1 MREQRTEL
9 QAMVNSSGTAV
20 GAVRP
25 GSPRST
31 EQATRFQ
38 VGLRQQ
44 VQEGHRLPPLVSVII
59 PTYNRSRY
67 IAGAIRSVQAQTYQD
82 VQIIVAD
89 DGSTDN
95 TRDVVSGLGR
105 GVTYLQLPHRG
116 QAAATRNAGLRA
128 AQGQYVAF
136 LDSDDL
142 FLPGKLAL
150 QLAAFEQ
157 HPEAGLVYSNGC
169 FFRDDPQA
177 PTGRTLDGLPTPA
190 GDALA
195 DLLRGN
201 FLFPPVVLVR
211 RDCLDV
217 VGLFDERPE
226 FLAVEDYD
234 LWLRIAA
241 QFPFV
246 YVPGDVAA
254 IRRHR
259 QSISRDVA
267 GLRSRAL
274 AVLAKLEANHP
285 GLTSPQRAA
294 LNEGYARHHGAI
306 AVALLRRRQWL
317 AGLAHVFPAARYSLR
332 TPGLGTKAFLEWIR
346 RCRLRGTAAM
356 P

>member
-1 MREQRTEL
+1 
-9 QAMVNSSGTAV
+9 
-20 GAVRP
+20 
-25 GSPRST
+25 
-31 EQATRFQ
+31 
-38 VGLRQQ
+38 
-44 VQEGHRLPPLVSVII
+44 LPPLVSVII

-67 IAGAIRSVQAQTYQD
+67 IGEAIRSVQAQTHQD

-95 TRDVVSGLGR
+95 TRDVVSVFRR

-116 QAAATRNAGLRA
+116 LAAVTRNAGLRA
-128 AQGQYVAF
+128 AEGEYVAF

-157 HPEAGLVYSNGC
+157 HPEAGLVYSNGY
-169 FFRDDPQA
+169 FFRDDPQK
-177 PTGRTLDGLPTPA
+177 PIGRALDGLPTPT
-190 GDALA
+190 GDALVE
-195 DLLRGN
+195 LLRGN
-201 FLFPPVVLVR
+201 FLTSPVVLVR
-211 RDCLDV
+211 HHCLDV

-226 FLAVEDYD
+226 FFVAEDYD
-234 LWLRIAA
+234 LWLRIAT

-254 IRRHR
+254 IRRHT
-259 QSISRDVA
+259 QSISEDVVD
-267 GLRSRAL
+267 LRSRAV

-306 AVALLRRRQWL
+306 AVALLRRHQFLR
-317 AGLAHVFPAARYSLR
+317 GLHHVLRASLHSLR
-332 TPGLGTKAFLEWIR
+332 TPGLGTRAFLEWIR
-346 RCRLRGTAAM
+346 RRRLRGTAAM